1 MVQSNHERSPKTHL
15 FKNALQTGDFWKR
28 RLFVYMWT
36 DENGGFRIDDVIHHI
51 LLAWRMLNRGSYR
64 ISIVVAF
71 SCGRAKMIRICYV
84 WMRFFWTFL
93 SRRCTTTTWDWLIS
107 RFVEGGKTRQQL
119 PFSFPELWYTL
130 LEFNSRKICQHLTN
144 WTSWNYRDKVWRGA
158 NSIFKWRFR
167 SRHRR
172 CCLNSLLCRH
182 NRDLTKASN
191 G

>member
-1 MVQSNHERSPKTHL
+1 MVQTNHERSPKTHL

-51 LLAWRMLNRGSYR
+51 LLAWRMLSRGSYR

-93 SRRCTTTTWDWLIS
+93 SGRCTTTTWDWLIS

-119 PFSFPELWYTL
+119 PFSFPELWHTL
-130 LEFNSRKICQHLTN
+130 LEFNSRKICQHLTH
-144 WTSWNYRDKVWRGA
+144 WTSWNYRDKVCSA
-158 NSIFKWRFR
+158 TSLLKWRFR
-167 SRHRR
+167 SRHRH